1 MAKHQE
7 KPLSHIILRL
17 LLASFS
23 VVFLALMVLN
33 FQSGY
38 QAVKRETQHHF
49 EQIDHLLHAVL
60 GFQLGALRYG
70 QDTSVVELAIH
81 QRLEKQDAS
90 ELDSYFSGLDE
101 NTPESSPDFRF
112 IAMDHTVIWNDSNS
126 LSLGLGVPELNRL
139 IAERLPENGWHLRS
153 VTTVLGEN
161 QILLRKAPVILPESG
176 KVAAALYVAVVL
188 NDNATLVQKMRQA
201 SGSKALMITYN
212 GQVLASSIRS
222 DDPDYLTMYRYITQ
236 SAPETS
242 ESDYLHKIPVQL
254 KENISGL
261 SFVILHSN
269 NNIVTLKSQY
279 LQSAMIG
286 AALIIILAISV
297 VYFFR
302 RSTLAPLNQLVNY
315 ARNATMRHNL
325 QPYNIGNISEFNRI
339 GKAFEK
345 TLVQLS
351 EKERSLYDLF
361 SFAFSPI
368 LVWDTDLTLQHIN
381 PAAKKC
387 LGFHI
392 KKSHSL
398 NYFEQFER
406 DAAVYLQQAVAGNIV
421 EDIVLSTR
429 QGRSFA
435 WNMAPVIV
443 NGKTTAVIAQG
454 LDITVI
460 KQAEEDSHNARLAA
474 EEANRAKSAFLATM
488 SHEIR
493 TPLNGILGMA
503 QIIQKTLTDHEQ
515 QQQMKVLYESGNH
528 LLTLLS
534 DILDFSKI
542 EQGKLEL
549 NKVDFQLD
557 DIIRSI
563 SVIYQSLCHQKGLT
577 LEVCNTVDTPLHLF
591 ADDARIR
598 QILFNLLSN
607 AVKFTHSG
615 TVKLT
620 LELTGENDQI
630 VNLRLIVS
638 DTGIGV
644 RKERIDKLF
653 EPFVQ
658 AENSTTRGYG
668 GSGLGLS
675 IVKKLVELM
684 DGEISVESTIGTGT
698 VFEVQLALDK
708 SHPAVQPEPG
718 DNLYTVKIEGLD
730 ILVVEDNKINALV
743 AKTFCEKQGHHVQ
756 CVQNGQQA
764 VELVKKQDFDL
775 ILMDNHMPVMDGI
788 EATKLIRNDL
798 NRKTVIFAFTADA
811 FQQTHD
817 DFIAAGANAVLTKPL
832 KEESLLQALQQN
844 HKELLKR
851 KYQQGAVESDNT
863 ISPAHHVL
871 PELD

>member
-1 MAKHQE
+1 MAKKQE

-23 VVFLALMVLN
+23 VVLFALMVLN

-60 GFQLGALRYG
+60 SFQLGALRYG
-70 QDTSVVELAIH
+70 QDSSAVELAIH
-81 QRLEKQDAS
+81 QHLEKQDPRV
-90 ELDSYFSGLDE
+90 LDRYFSGLDE
-101 NTPESSPDFRF
+101 STPESSPDFRF
-112 IAMDHTVIWNDSNS
+112 IAMDHGVIWNDSNS
-126 LSLGLGVPELNRL
+126 LSLGLDITELNRL
-139 IAERLPENGWHLRS
+139 IGDRLPENGWHLRS
-153 VTTVLGEN
+153 VTTVLGES
-161 QILLRKAPVILPESG
+161 QILLRQAPVILPESG
-176 KVAAALYVAVVL
+176 KIAAALYVAVVL
-188 NDNATLVQKMRQA
+188 NDNTALVQMMRQA
-201 SGSKALMITYN
+201 SGNKALMITYN

-222 DDPDYLTMYRYITQ
+222 DDPDYLTMYRYITL
-236 SAPETS
+236 STPEMS
-242 ESDYLHKIPVQL
+242 ESDYLHKIPVNL
-254 KENISGL
+254 KENINGL

-286 AALIIILAISV
+286 AALIIIMVILV
-297 VYFFR
+297 VCFFR
-302 RSTLAPLNQLVNY
+302 RSMLTPLNQLVNY
-315 ARNATMRHNL
+315 ARNATVQNNI
-325 QPYNIGNISEFNRI
+325 QPYNTGKISEFNRI

-351 EKERSLYDLF
+351 EKERSLDDLF
-361 SFAFSPI
+361 NFAFSPI
-368 LVWDTDLTLQHIN
+368 LVWNTDLTLQHIN

-406 DAAVYLQQAVAGNIV
+406 DAAEYLQQAAAGKIV
-421 EDIVLSTR
+421 ENIVLSTM

-454 LDITVI
+454 LDISMI
-460 KQAEEDSHNARLAA
+460 KQAEEDSHNARLSA

-503 QIIQKTLTDHEQ
+503 QIIQKTLTGHEQ

-563 SVIYQSLCHQKGLT
+563 SDIYQPLCHQKGLT
-577 LEVCNTVDTPLHLF
+577 LEVCNTLDTPLQLF

-607 AVKFTHSG
+607 AVKFTHLG

-620 LELTGENDQI
+620 LELIAENDQM
-630 VNLRLIVS
+630 VTLRLIIS

-698 VFEVQLALDK
+698 VFALQLSLAK
-708 SHPAVQPEPG
+708 SHTAVQPEPD
-718 DNLYTVKIEGLD
+718 DNLDTVKIEGLD

-764 VELVKKQDFDL
+764 VERVKKHDFDL
-775 ILMDNHMPVMDGI
+775 ILMDNHMPMMDGI
-788 EATKLIRNDL
+788 EATKMIRNDL
-798 NRKTVIFAFTADA
+798 NRKTVIFALTADA

-817 DFIAAGANAVLTKPL
+817 DFIAAGANSVLIKPL

-844 HKELLKR
+844 HKKLLKR
-851 KYQQGAVESDNT
+851 KFQQDTVD
-863 ISPAHHVL
+863 
-871 PELD
+871 